1 MLATILTLALALW
14 PFGPA
19 SPLNQR
25 HSARYHARRLAHLQQ
40 ARAQRLAK
48 CHGAGHPSLIH
59 R

>member
-1 MLATILTLALALW
+1 MHTLLLLALALW
-14 PFGPA
+14 PFTPA
-19 SPLNQR
+19 HHLNQR
-25 HSARYHARRLAHLQQ
+25 HSARYHARRLAHIQQ

>member
-1 MLATILTLALALW
+1 MTTLLLLALTLW

-25 HSARYHARRLAHLQQ
+25 HSARYHARHLAHIQQ
-40 ARAQRLAK
+40 ARAKVLSHRPAP
-48 CHGAGHPSLIH
+48 AHPSLIH